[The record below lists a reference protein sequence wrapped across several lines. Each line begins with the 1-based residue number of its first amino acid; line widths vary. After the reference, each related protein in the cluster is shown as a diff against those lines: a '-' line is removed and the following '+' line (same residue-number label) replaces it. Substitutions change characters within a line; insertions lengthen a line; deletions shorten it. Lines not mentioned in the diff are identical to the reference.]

1 MTEEQLKKIMAEMLE
16 KQIKTEREIEDLRLE
31 EWRAKRLKENIAE
44 LRNDIET
51 MGRRKTKKDILEH
64 INNIL
69 IFY

>member
-1 MTEEQLKKIMAEMLE
+1 MTIEKQLAEMQNY
-16 KQIKTEREIEDLRLE
+16 KIKTEKELEDLRLE
-31 EWRAKRLKENIAE
+31 QWRAKRLRENIAE

-69 IFY
+69 IYY

>member
-1 MTEEQLKKIMAEMLE
+1 MTIEKQLAEMQNYKIKAE
-16 KQIKTEREIEDLRLE
+16 KELEDLRLE
-31 EWRAKRLKENIAE
+31 QWRAKRLRENIAE

-69 IFY
+69 IYY

>member
-1 MTEEQLKKIMAEMLE
+1 MTLE
-16 KQIKTEREIEDLRLE
+16 KQLAEMQNYKIKAEKELEDLRLE
-31 EWRAKRLKENIAE
+31 QWRAKRLRENIAE

-69 IFY
+69 IYY